1 MLRFWQRYHAIQLFP
16 CRVPLVSATAF
27 WYIPLSSLRQLLRGR
42 LVLLGMLSRCRLCLY
57 LSSLRLQFPKG
68 YYGFP
73 RVSFDFDYPLA
84 ISNKHVMRQNKQR
97 ALQSAGIRVMDEI
110 FKMPRTG
117 VVVDSYLLRPR
128 RLDKGDGARGAVDV
142 AETIIERDCAASEGI
157 LKSRS
162 KTLREQGKT

>member
-16 CRVPLVSATAF
+16 FRVPLVSATAF
-27 WYIPLSSLRQLLRGR
+27 WYIPLSFLRQLLRGR

-73 RVSFDFDYPLA
+73 GVSLILTTHWPYQTSTLC
-84 ISNKHVMRQNKQR
+84 KQR
-97 ALQSAGIRVMDEI
+97 ALQIAGIRVMNEI

-117 VVVDSYLLRPR
+117 VVVDSYLLRLR
-128 RLDKGDGARGAVDV
+128 RLDKGDGARGTVDV

-157 LKSRS
+157 LKNRS